1 MTHCTSYF
9 RDTTDHSVFLSD
21 IQPLKS
27 NEICLFIS
35 VCFLINGLSICPLCW
50 SFAMRLGAS
59 VYVCMYPCTAGHQWS
74 HVFTFAFIFFEVFA
88 HSLSV
93 TVISVARLGNQIL
106 FIASG
111 LFQHITIMINR
122 ETGVV

>member
-1 MTHCTSYF
+1 MGF
-9 RDTTDHSVFLSD
+9 LFVHSVGD
-21 IQPLKS
+21 
-27 NEICLFIS
+27 
-35 VCFLINGLSICPLCW
+35 VCGCKCV
-50 SFAMRLGAS
+50 R
-59 VYVCMYPCTAGHQWS
+59 VCVYPCTAGHQWS

-88 HSLSV
+88 HSLSA

-106 FIASG
+106 FIASR